1 MKRLATWNVNGLRA
15 ITQKNFLSW
24 LAQSNCQIIALQ
36 ETKLNE
42 TQIPKELSNLNNYHT
57 WYASALTKGYS
68 GVALYSHKQIERPE
82 VEIGLGMDQ
91 FDDEGRTI
99 IAHYKDFIF
108 FACYF
113 PNGGR
118 DLSRVPYKLAY
129 SDAVLDKAI
138 GLQKQTQ
145 KGVIISGD
153 FNTAHFPI
161 DLKNPKSNEGN
172 TGFLPIERAWLDKL
186 THNGFIDIF
195 RKQHPS
201 EEGLYTWWSY
211 RYGSRNTNIGWR
223 LDYFFI
229 SDNLESRISST
240 WHGSEV
246 LGSDHC
252 PSYLELEL

>member
-24 LAQSNCQIIALQ
+24 LMQSNSQIITLQ

-42 TQIPKELSNLNNYHT
+42 SQIPKELLNLNDYYT

-68 GVALYSHKQIERPE
+68 GVALYSHKLIEKPE
-82 VEIGLGMDQ
+82 IEIGLGINK

-118 DLSRVPYKLAY
+118 DLSRVPYKLEY
-129 SDAVLDKAI
+129 SDAVLAKASS
-138 GLQKQTQ
+138 LKALHK
-145 KGVIISGD
+145 KGVIIAGD
-153 FNTAHFPI
+153 FNTAHHPI

-186 THNGFIDIF
+186 TQHGFIDIF
-195 RKQHPS
+195 RKQHPQ
-201 EEGLYTWWSY
+201 EVDQYTWRSY
-211 RYGSRNTNIGWR
+211 RYGSRNKNIGWR

-229 SDNLESRISST
+229 SDDLSSKIGHT
-240 WHGSEV
+240 WHGQEV
-246 LGSDHC
+246 MGSDHC
-252 PSYLELEL
+252 PSYLDLEL